1 MATKPQQATAKW
13 FVGIA
18 DMAALKAKLKE
29 LAKAH
34 HPDRGGSEETMKEIN
49 VEYAWFSWLNTWPVS
64 AQQEPKRYRSYSAPG
79 SNPFGT
85 GSFTDRM
92 REAMRQ
98 AQEAERMRQEQA
110 KAQEKAKATEREP
123 DASWMHDFFDEYHG
137 NKKSGWQEPGET
149 KRYYERQT
157 TGRRWSNIHGGF
169 VEVTTKETREDKA
182 WRYYQNEHKWTAE
195 RDIKVINNL
204 VAFCKASAVR
214 DNRFLLD
221 AMYLYLKDQGREM
234 TRPVFFSCCLALQAS
249 QYEANELA
257 IQYNLD

>member
-1 MATKPQQATAKW
+1 MATKPQQAAAKW
-13 FVGIA
+13 FVG
-18 DMAALKAKLKE
+18 AASATELKAKLKE

-34 HPDRGGSEETMKEIN
+34 HPDRGGAEETMKEIN

-64 AQQEPKRYRSYSAPG
+64 TQQQKSAWGTGGTYSGPG
-79 SNPFGT
+79 SNPFGDDFF
-85 GSFTDRM
+85 SRM
-92 REAMRQ
+92 REEIRRTEEKIRQ
-98 AQEAERMRQEQA
+98 QQEAA
-110 KAQEKAKATEREP
+110 KAAEKAKATEREP
-123 DASWMHDFFDEYHG
+123 DGSWMHDFFNEYHG
-137 NKKSGWQEPGET
+137 NKKSDWQEP

-157 TGRRWSNIHGGF
+157 TERRWSNIHGGF
-169 VEVTTKETREDKA
+169 VAVTTKETREDKA
-182 WRYYQNEHKWTAE
+182 WRYYQNEHKWTAP

-214 DNRFLLD
+214 DNRFLID